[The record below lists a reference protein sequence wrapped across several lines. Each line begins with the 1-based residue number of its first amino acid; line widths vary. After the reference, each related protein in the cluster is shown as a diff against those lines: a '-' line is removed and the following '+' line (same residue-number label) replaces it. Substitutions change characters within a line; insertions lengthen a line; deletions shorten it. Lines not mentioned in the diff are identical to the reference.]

1 MQENGDITYKEWAP
15 AAKSISIFG
24 DFNGWNR
31 EEFRC
36 GKDGFGQFT
45 CTIKANAD
53 GTPRIAHNSK
63 YKINV
68 EGPDG
73 SRMDRNSAW
82 STYQVQDKNGG
93 IQYDCVFW
101 NPPEKF
107 KWTHEKAIPQPP
119 QSVRIYESH
128 VGMAQD
134 EGRVATYRE
143 FADYNLDRIKKLGY
157 NVI

>member
-1 MQENGDITYKEWAP
+1 METFKEAEGGILNIGRSYKNFGLNLQENGDITYKEWAP
-15 AAKSISIFG
+15 AANSISVFG

-45 CTIKANAD
+45 CTIKANPD
-53 GTPRIAHNSK
+53 GTPRIPHNSK

-82 STYQVQDKNGG
+82 STYQVQD
-93 IQYDCVFW
+93 
-101 NPPEKF
+101 
-107 KWTHEKAIPQPP
+107 
-119 QSVRIYESH
+119 
-128 VGMAQD
+128 
-134 EGRVATYRE
+134 
-143 FADYNLDRIKKLGY
+143 
-157 NVI
+157 